1 MPEETHSYTKRHFA
15 LKVSLCGVKLY
26 SVMAKGHWGIA
37 DIKNDVDAMEVLL
50 QARPSLMGANLQNSL
65 KEKVKMMNLNG
76 PAELAQ
82 VYQVVQQSK
91 LPEGLQTELLQALDW
106 KASSTMNEAGL
117 AKLSLNPQQCD
128 GLGSYFTQAEL
139 DALQSKDMD
148 HGAHIIA
155 SRLKLLG
162 VKSCKENLKKLAT
175 ALLVW
180 YEHKHRK
187 RPMPSLDSIYSL
199 SVHFLQTFQSCTTS
213 TPEGALSLPCYPD
226 SPHELTKGHYNA
238 SYPIH
243 APVEQTY
250 EGLAEIL
257 RYHIKV
263 RNSYKNAVA
272 KVSWLLLKYFSTTE
286 TE

>member
-1 MPEETHSYTKRHFA
+1 MYLNKMKCIYKKHFA
-15 LKVSLCGVKLY
+15 VKVLFCGVKLY
-26 SVMAKGHWGIA
+26 SMMAKGHWGIA
-37 DIKNDVDAMEVLL
+37 DIKNDIDAMEVLL
-50 QARPSLMGANLQNSL
+50 QARPSLMGNNLQNSL
-65 KEKVKMMNLNG
+65 KDKVKMMDLNG

-82 VYQVVQQSK
+82 VYQMLQQSK
-91 LPEGLQTELLQALDW
+91 LPEGLQTELLQALDV
-106 KASSTMNEAGL
+106 KASSSMQDSSL

-139 DALQSKDMD
+139 EALQNKDMY

-180 YEHKHRK
+180 FEHKHRK

-238 SYPIH
+238 SYPVH
-243 APVEQTY
+243 APVGATY
-250 EGLAEIL
+250 EGLAEII
-257 RYHIKV
+257 RYHTKV
-263 RNSYKNAVA
+263 RNSYKTHGA
-272 KVSWLLLKYFSTTE
+272 KVSWLLFS
-286 TE
+286 